1 MINLTLCVPPKELSR
16 YIRKIFFI
24 ESRDST
30 KHFQKVIPN
39 PFPNFSF
46 FSDLVPIPNV
56 NNKIEP
62 IIQKLNFSGP
72 IVYKDIVLEY
82 FGKIDHLV
90 YEFTASGFYSLF
102 HISPSNIID
111 DLIPFSNI
119 ISNEIRGRLEHELTT
134 VKEISQ
140 QKKIIEEF
148 LIERSKHSL
157 PVCKYIEKALE
168 IAEKHQGYI
177 SVNSLAKQV
186 NISARQLRRKFKEI
200 VGLSPKMYC
209 EILNVH
215 YSITYMQT
223 KNFSSIQD
231 ISNSTDFFDLAHFC
245 HTFKKIMKSKPTEF
259 INSEID
265 DFSKSICTIK

>member
-30 KHFQKVIPN
+30 KHLQKVIPN

-46 FSDLVPIPNV
+46 FSELVPIPNV

-62 IIQKLNFSGP
+62 IIQKLNFSGA
-72 IVYKDIVLEY
+72 IVNKDVVLEY
-82 FGKIDHLV
+82 YGKIDHLV

-102 HISPSNIID
+102 HTSPSKIID
-111 DLIPFSNI
+111 QLIPFSNI
-119 ISNEIRGRLEHELTT
+119 ISNEICGRLEHELTT

-148 LIERSKHSL
+148 LIERSKFSL
-157 PVCKYIEKALE
+157 PVCKFVEKALE
-168 IAEKHQGYI
+168 IANKHKGYI
-177 SVNSLAKQV
+177 SVNSLADQV
-186 NISARQLRRKFKEI
+186 NISPRQLRRKFKEI
-200 VGLSPKMYC
+200 VGLSPKTYS
-209 EILNVH
+209 EILQTH
-215 YSITYMQT
+215 YIITYIQM
-223 KNFSSIQD
+223 KDYKSIQD
-231 ISNSTDFFDLAHFC
+231 IANNSDFFDLAHFC
-245 HTFKKIMKSKPTEF
+245 HTFKKIMRYQPTEF
-259 INSEID
+259 INSEIV